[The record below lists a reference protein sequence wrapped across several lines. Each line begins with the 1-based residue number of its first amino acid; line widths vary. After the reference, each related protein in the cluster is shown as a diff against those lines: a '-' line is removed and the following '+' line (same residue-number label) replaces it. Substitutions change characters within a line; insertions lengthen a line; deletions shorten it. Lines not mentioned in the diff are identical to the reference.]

1 MPGGAPAAVMG
12 DRITGTCIHPVP
24 SPGAGAP
31 VPTPLAFSA
40 PLLQGLASTVLIEGK
55 AAAVVGSA
63 GLNTAP
69 THVGITDAFAAPNLQ
84 RGTVTSGS
92 TTVLIEGHP
101 AARTGSSAKT
111 CTAPGTVT
119 GTAATVLLGG

>member
-1 MPGGAPAAVMG
+1 MPGGTPAAVMG
-12 DRITGTCIHPVP
+12 DKITGTCIHPVP
-24 SPGAGAP
+24 SPGAGTP
-31 VPTPLAFSA
+31 VPTALPFAA
-40 PLLQGLASTVLIEGK
+40 PLFDGLASSVLIEGK

-63 GLNTAP
+63 GLNAP
-69 THVGITDAFAAPNLQ
+69 PHVGITDAFAAANLQ

-92 TTVLIEGHP
+92 TRVLFEGKP

-119 GTAATVLLGG
+119 GTAATVVIGG

>member
-1 MPGGAPAAVMG
+1 MSGGTPAAVMG

-24 SPGAGAP
+24 SPGAGTP
-31 VPTPLAFSA
+31 VPTPLPFSA
-40 PLLQGLASTVLIEGK
+40 PLLDALARSVLIEGK
-55 AAAVVGSA
+55 AAALVGSA
-63 GLNTAP
+63 GLNAP
-69 THVGITDAFAAPNLQ
+69 PHVGITDAFSAANVQ

-92 TTVLIEGHP
+92 ASVLIEGKV

-119 GTAATVLLGG
+119 GTAATVLIGG